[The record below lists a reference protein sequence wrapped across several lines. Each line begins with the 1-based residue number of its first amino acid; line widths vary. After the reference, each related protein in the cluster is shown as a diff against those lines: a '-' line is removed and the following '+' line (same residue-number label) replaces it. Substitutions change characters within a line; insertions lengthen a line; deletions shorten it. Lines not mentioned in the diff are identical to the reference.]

1 MRVIYIGRG
10 ESSGDCACTR
20 SMFMLGCPQH
30 QFLFLQRKKTKKER
44 LAESL
49 NHLIY
54 LKIINL
60 QCHILTTFIIEAKH

>member
-10 ESSGDCACTR
+10 ESSSDCGCTR
-20 SMFMLGCPQH
+20 SMFMLGCPQCVSISS
-30 QFLFLQRKKTKKER
+30 KEEDKER
-44 LAESL
+44 LAGSL

-60 QCHILTTFIIEAKH
+60 QCHILTTFLIEAKH